1 MSKVIR
7 KSRMRLKKTK
17 DDVERLKEEH
27 PDLKVMFFDEGRF
40 GLHSTLT
47 RVWGMRGKPLTIKVR
62 QGYTNFY
69 AYSAI
74 EPSTGDSFSLFL
86 PWVNTEMMNL
96 YFQHMKAEYPEERI
110 LLIMDQAGWHR
121 SCELQI
127 PEGIELVFLPPYSPE
142 LNPVERYWK
151 ALKQAVVH
159 NRLYEKLEDMMS
171 ALAAQIKDIPREM
184 MMQLC
189 HCSYL

>member
-1 MSKVIR
+1 MPMATR
-7 KSRMRLKKTK
+7 KNRKRLKKTK
-17 DDVERLKEEH
+17 DDVERMRKEH

-47 RVWGMRGKPLTIKVR
+47 RVWSVRGKPLTIKVR
-62 QGYTNFY
+62 QGHKNFY
-69 AYSAI
+69 AYSAVD
-74 EPSTGDSFSLFL
+74 PSTGDSFSLFL

-96 YFQHMKAEYPEERI
+96 YLQHMKVESPDQRI

-121 SCELQI
+121 SSDLQI
-127 PEGIELVFLPPYSPE
+127 PAGIDIVFLPPYSPE

-159 NRLYEKLEDMMS
+159 NRLYEKLDDMMF
-171 ALAAQIKDIPREM
+171 ALANHIQACSKEVM
-184 MMQLC
+184 KQLC

>member
-1 MSKVIR
+1 MVTPKNKR
-7 KSRMRLKKTK
+7 RLKKTK

-27 PDLKVMFFDEGRF
+27 PNLKVMFFDEGRF

-47 RVWGMRGKPLTIKVR
+47 RVWGLRGKPLSIKVR
-62 QGYTNFY
+62 QGHKNFY
-69 AYSAI
+69 AYSAVDH
-74 EPSTGDSFSLFL
+74 STGDSFSLFL

-96 YFQHMKAEYPEERI
+96 YLQHLKSEYPDSRI

-121 SCELQI
+121 SSELQI
-127 PEGIELVFLPPYSPE
+127 PEGIEIAYLPPYSPE

-151 ALKQAVVH
+151 MLKQAVVH
-159 NRLYEKLEDMMS
+159 NRLYENLDDMMI
-171 ALAAQIKDIPREM
+171 ALANYIRACSKEM
-184 MMQLC
+184 MKQLC

>member
-1 MSKVIR
+1 MPMETR
-7 KSRMRLKKTK
+7 KNRKRLKKTK
-17 DDVERLKEEH
+17 DDVEQRRKENH
-27 PDLKVMFFDEGRF
+27 DLKVMFFDEGRF

-47 RVWGMRGKPLTIKVR
+47 RVWGVRGLPLTIKVR
-62 QGYTNFY
+62 QGHKNFY

-74 EPSTGDSFSLFL
+74 EPATGDSFSLFL

-96 YFQHMKAEYPEERI
+96 YFQHMKAEYPDQQI

-121 SCELQI
+121 SSELQI
-127 PEGIELVFLPPYSPE
+127 PEGIEVIYLPPYSPE

-159 NRLYEKLEDMMS
+159 NRLYEELEDMMS
-171 ALAAQIKDIPREM
+171 ALAALIRSYSREM
-184 MMQLC
+184 MMSLC